1 MSRLNATNGT
11 LLSALNNNTPFIY
24 AHLVKF
30 ERAISEETTNFGDS
44 FSILINSHISRVEK
58 LNLIP
63 LRGGKYPTT
72 TKVDGGTAN
81 LLG

>member
-1 MSRLNATNGT
+1 MGRD
-11 LLSALNNNTPFIY
+11 PDY
-24 AHLVKF
+24 AM
-30 ERAISEETTNFGDS
+30 SEETTNIGGS
-44 FSILINSHISRVEK
+44 FSVLVDTHISRVEK

>member
-1 MSRLNATNGT
+1 MLYQQEQ
-11 LLSALNNNTPFIY
+11 LD
-24 AHLVKF
+24 
-30 ERAISEETTNFGDS
+30 FGSS
-44 FSILINSHISRVEK
+44 FSILLNTHLSRVEK

-72 TKVDGGTAN
+72 NKITDGIAN

>member
-1 MSRLNATNGT
+1 MGRD
-11 LLSALNNNTPFIY
+11 PDY
-24 AHLVKF
+24 
-30 ERAISEETTNFGDS
+30 AISEETVDFGDS
-44 FSILINSHISRVEK
+44 FSITINTHISRVDK

-63 LRGGKYPTT
+63 LREGKYPTT